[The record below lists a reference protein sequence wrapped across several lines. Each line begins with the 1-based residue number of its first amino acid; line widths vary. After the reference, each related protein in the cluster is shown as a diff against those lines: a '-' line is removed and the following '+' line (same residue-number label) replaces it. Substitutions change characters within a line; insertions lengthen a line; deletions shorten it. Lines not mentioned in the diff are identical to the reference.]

1 MAFLA
6 SLNLMPIGRKTCF
19 ISEYSYYLRYVFSCS
34 YNKDEYIKPTENYM
48 IEFSYVL
55 AEPKG
60 KYSPEFQFLQE
71 THDVVEFVD
80 CFSSIGLQYQSILP
94 VKIKTKSCLGIFKR
108 KKGVPVLLADKLIN
122 DAKII
127 RHFDNDDIESDI
139 FEVEEQ
145 LEEII
150 LSIPIRSQEIVQDVI
165 DVEKTS
171 IDDHLPEHESDDDRL
186 SAKTARPPLRTKSK
200 LKELIENH
208 YLARGSIIETDKEAA
223 ALAEEPQTVSSK
235 ISAKTNIKRII
246 KAEKIKEMVEKI
258 SQLDLNSVCDLERLS
273 TKDCLRKLIDEYD
286 SETSS

>member
-1 MAFLA
+1 
-6 SLNLMPIGRKTCF
+6 
-19 ISEYSYYLRYVFSCS
+19 
-34 YNKDEYIKPTENYM
+34 M
-48 IEFSYVL
+48 IDFSYVL

-108 KKGVPVLLADKLIN
+108 KKGVPVFLAEQLIN
-122 DAKII
+122 DAEITK
-127 RHFDNDDIESDI
+127 HFDNDDIEWDI
-139 FEVEEQ
+139 FEVDEP
-145 LEEII
+145 LKNNHD
-150 LSIPIRSQEIVQDVI
+150 IVQDVI
-165 DVEKTS
+165 DVER
-171 IDDHLPEHESDDDRL
+171 IDDHLSVSSTERESSVDRL
-186 SAKTARPPLRTKSK
+186 AAKSTRPPLRTKSK

-223 ALAEEPQTVSSK
+223 ALVEEPQTVSSK

-286 SETSS
+286 GETSS

>member
-1 MAFLA
+1 
-6 SLNLMPIGRKTCF
+6 
-19 ISEYSYYLRYVFSCS
+19 
-34 YNKDEYIKPTENYM
+34 M
-48 IEFSYVL
+48 IDFSYVL

-60 KYSPEFQFLQE
+60 KYSQEFQFLQE

-80 CFSSIGLQYQSILP
+80 CFSSIGLHYQSILP

-108 KKGVPVLLADKLIN
+108 KKGLPVVLEDQLVN

-127 RHFDNDDIESDI
+127 RHFNNYDIGSDI

-145 LEEII
+145 QEKIFH
-150 LSIPIRSQEIVQDVI
+150 SIPNKSHDIQGVI
-165 DVEKTS
+165 DVER
-171 IDDHLPEHESDDDRL
+171 DDNLPEHETTDDRL
-186 SAKTARPPLRTKSK
+186 SAKATRPPLRTKSK

-223 ALAEEPQTVSSK
+223 AQADEPQTVSSK

-258 SQLDLNSVCDLERLS
+258 SQLDLNIVCDLERLS